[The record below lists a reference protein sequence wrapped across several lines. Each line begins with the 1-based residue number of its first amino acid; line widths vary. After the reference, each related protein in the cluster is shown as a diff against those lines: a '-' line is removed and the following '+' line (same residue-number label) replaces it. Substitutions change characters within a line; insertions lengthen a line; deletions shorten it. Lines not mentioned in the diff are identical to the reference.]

1 MPSRLEKF
9 VKDWDDSPKPSVKE
23 RIAKIIHPPPPMR
36 YKLAMALYKVK
47 IQVNKLEHL
56 FNKLQERDKMLF
68 EKVVSAQMMKDSA
81 RATIYANEVAE
92 VRKIAKTV
100 LRAQLALEQVA
111 LRLETVRE
119 LGDVLVT
126 MAPIVEVIKDVK
138 QHLKGIVPEIAF
150 ELDEIDSTLH
160 SIVLEAGEF
169 MGSSIASIDSTLVSG
184 EAKKILE
191 EASIIAEERMKEKFP
206 ELPLPE
212 TTGESASLPAPPK

>member
-9 VKDWDDSPKPSVKE
+9 VKDWDDSSKPSVKE
-23 RIAKIIHPPPPMR
+23 RIARIIHPPPPMR

-47 IQVNKLEHL
+47 IQVNRLEHL

-81 RATIYANEVAE
+81 RAAIYANEVAE

-100 LRAQLALEQVA
+100 LRAQLALEQVS

-126 MAPIVEVIKDVK
+126 MAPIVEVIKDIK

-169 MGSSIASIDSTLVSG
+169 TGTSIDSTVVSG

-191 EASIIAEERMKEKFP
+191 EASIIAEQRMKEKFP
-206 ELPLPE
+206 ELPLSGVS
-212 TTGESASLPAPPK
+212 TGESASLPAPPK

>member
-9 VKDWDDSPKPSVKE
+9 VKDWDDSSKPSVKE
-23 RIAKIIHPPPPMR
+23 RLARIIHPPPPMR

-47 IQVNKLEHL
+47 IQVNRLEHL

-68 EKVVSAQMMKDSA
+68 EKVVSAHMMKDSA
-81 RATIYANEVAE
+81 RAAIYANEVAE

-126 MAPIVEVIKDVK
+126 MAPIVEVIKDIK

-150 ELDEIDSTLH
+150 ELDEVDTMLH

-169 MGSSIASIDSTLVSG
+169 TGTAIDTTVVSG

-191 EASIIAEERMKEKFP
+191 EASIIAEQRMKERFP
-206 ELPLPE
+206 ELPLTGVPS
-212 TTGESASLPAPPK
+212 GESASLPTPPK

>member
-23 RIAKIIHPPPPMR
+23 RIARIIHPPPPMR

-47 IQVNKLEHL
+47 IQVNRLEHL

-81 RATIYANEVAE
+81 RAAIYANEVAE

-126 MAPIVEVIKDVK
+126 MAPIVEVIKDIK

-169 MGSSIASIDSTLVSG
+169 TGTSIDSTIVSS

-191 EASIIAEERMKEKFP
+191 EASIIAEQRMKEKFP
-206 ELPLPE
+206 ELPLSGIS
-212 TTGESASLPAPPK
+212 TGESASLPAPPK

>member
-9 VKDWDDSPKPSVKE
+9 VKDWDDSSKPSVKE
-23 RIAKIIHPPPPMR
+23 RIARIIHPPPPMR

-47 IQVNKLEHL
+47 IQVNRLEHL

-68 EKVVSAQMMKDSA
+68 EKVVSAHMMKDSA
-81 RATIYANEVAE
+81 RAAIYANEVAE

-126 MAPIVEVIKDVK
+126 MAPIVEVIKDIK

-150 ELDEIDSTLH
+150 ELDEVDTMLH

-169 MGSSIASIDSTLVSG
+169 TGTAIDTTVVSG

-191 EASIIAEERMKEKFP
+191 EASIIAEQRMKERFP
-206 ELPLPE
+206 ELPLTGVPS
-212 TTGESASLPAPPK
+212 GESASLPTPPK

>member
-9 VKDWDDSPKPSVKE
+9 VKNWDDNPKPSVKE
-23 RIAKIIHPPPPMR
+23 RISRMIHPPPPMR

-47 IQVNKLEHL
+47 IQVNRLEHL

-81 RATIYANEVAE
+81 RAAIYANEVAE

-126 MAPIVEVIKDVK
+126 MAPIVEVIKDIK

-169 MGSSIASIDSTLVSG
+169 TGTSIDTTIVSG

-191 EASIIAEERMKEKFP
+191 EASIIAEQRMKEKFP
-206 ELPLPE
+206 ELPLSGIS
-212 TTGESASLPAPPK
+212 TGESASLPAPPK

>member
-9 VKDWDDSPKPSVKE
+9 VKNWDDNPKPSVKE
-23 RIAKIIHPPPPMR
+23 RISRMIHPPPPMR

-47 IQVNKLEHL
+47 IQVNRLEHL

-68 EKVVSAQMMKDSA
+68 EKVVSAQMMKDNA
-81 RATIYANEVAE
+81 RAAIYANEVAE

-126 MAPIVEVIKDVK
+126 MAPIVEVIKDIK

-169 MGSSIASIDSTLVSG
+169 TGTSIDSTIVSG

-191 EASIIAEERMKEKFP
+191 EASIIAEQRMKEKFP
-206 ELPLPE
+206 ELPLSGIS
-212 TTGESASLPAPPK
+212 TGESASLPAPPK

>member
-23 RIAKIIHPPPPMR
+23 RIARIIHPPPPMR

-47 IQVNKLEHL
+47 IQVNRLEHL

-81 RATIYANEVAE
+81 RAAIYANEVAE

-126 MAPIVEVIKDVK
+126 MAPIVEVIKDIK

-169 MGSSIASIDSTLVSG
+169 TGTSIDSTIVSG

-191 EASIIAEERMKEKFP
+191 EASIIAEQRMKEKFP
-206 ELPLPE
+206 ELPLSGIS
-212 TTGESASLPAPPK
+212 TSESASLPAPPK

>member
-23 RIAKIIHPPPPMR
+23 RIARIIHPPPPMR

-47 IQVNKLEHL
+47 IQVNRLEHL

-81 RATIYANEVAE
+81 RAAIYANEVAE

-126 MAPIVEVIKDVK
+126 MAPIVEVIKDIK

-169 MGSSIASIDSTLVSG
+169 TGTSIDSTIVSG

-191 EASIIAEERMKEKFP
+191 EASIIAEQRMKEKFP
-206 ELPLPE
+206 ELPLSGVSA
-212 TTGESASLPAPPK
+212 GESASLPAPPK

>member
-23 RIAKIIHPPPPMR
+23 RIARIIHPPPPMR

-47 IQVNKLEHL
+47 IQVNRLEHL

-81 RATIYANEVAE
+81 RAAIYANEVAE

-126 MAPIVEVIKDVK
+126 MAPIVEVIKDIK

-169 MGSSIASIDSTLVSG
+169 TGTTIDSTIVSG

-191 EASIIAEERMKEKFP
+191 EASIMAEQRMKEKFP
-206 ELPLPE
+206 ELPLSGIS
-212 TTGESASLPAPPK
+212 TGESASLPAPPK

>member
-23 RIAKIIHPPPPMR
+23 RIARIIHPPPPMR

-47 IQVNKLEHL
+47 IQVNRLEHL

-81 RATIYANEVAE
+81 RAAIYANEVAE

-126 MAPIVEVIKDVK
+126 MAPIVEVIKDIK

-169 MGSSIASIDSTLVSG
+169 TGTSIDSTIVSG

-191 EASIIAEERMKEKFP
+191 EASIIAEQRMKEKFP
-206 ELPLPE
+206 ELPLSGVS
-212 TTGESASLPAPPK
+212 TGESASLPAPPK

>member
-23 RIAKIIHPPPPMR
+23 RIARIIHPPPPMR

-47 IQVNKLEHL
+47 IQVNRLEHL

-81 RATIYANEVAE
+81 RAAIYANEVAE

-126 MAPIVEVIKDVK
+126 MAPIVEVIKDIK

-169 MGSSIASIDSTLVSG
+169 TGTSIDTTIVSG

-191 EASIIAEERMKEKFP
+191 EASIMAEQRMKEKFP
-206 ELPLPE
+206 ELPLSGIS
-212 TTGESASLPAPPK
+212 TGESASLPAPPK